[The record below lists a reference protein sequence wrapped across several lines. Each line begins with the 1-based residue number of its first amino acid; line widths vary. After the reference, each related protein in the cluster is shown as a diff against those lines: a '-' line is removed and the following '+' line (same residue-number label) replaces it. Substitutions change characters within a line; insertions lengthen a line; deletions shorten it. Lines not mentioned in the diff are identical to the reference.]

1 TSKIYE
7 ILVDIQST
15 LKDLKAEVAEN
26 SKKIDHLQTFLPQP
40 WSWKSAKN
48 DFNFPVSTEEQLLE
62 LEKQLENNEMAT
74 KLLQEHFACKEQY
87 IVFHEEFKLLISIVK
102 IFDIT
107 ISVLIFYLECIG
119 GKTKRFHPKAQ
130 KKATVPD

>member
-40 WSWKSAKN
+40 WSWKSAKS
-48 DFNFPVSTEEQLLE
+48 DFDFPVSTEEQLLE
-62 LEKQLENNEMAT
+62 LEKKLENNEMAT
-74 KLLQEHFACKEQY
+74 KLSALEAKQKGSILRHKRRPQF
-87 IVFHEEFKLLISIVK
+87 LIN
-102 IFDIT
+102 
-107 ISVLIFYLECIG
+107 
-119 GKTKRFHPKAQ
+119 
-130 KKATVPD
+130 